1 MTFNLPISR
10 SRSTNVANNRSNIEN
25 IFEEFFNDFNRL
37 SSPLLSETMMR
48 TSLLP
53 RLNISEADNK
63 YFIEVELPG
72 VKQNDLELKL
82 DNNILIIKGKTEE
95 SEEDKERNYFM
106 RERYY
111 GYFQRSLT
119 LPNNI
124 NEDDINATFKD
135 GILNIEI
142 TKNRKSLPKENYAR
156 IIV

>member
-1 MTFNLPISR
+1 MTFNLPIFR
-10 SRSTNVANNRSNIEN
+10 SRSTDIANNRSNIEN
-25 IFEEFFNDFNRL
+25 IFEEFFRDFNRL
-37 SSPLLSETMMR
+37 SSPLLSETMIA
-48 TSLLP
+48 SLLP

-63 YFIEVELPG
+63 YLIEAELPG

-95 SEEDKERNYFM
+95 NNENKERNYFM

-111 GYFQRSLT
+111 GSFQRSLT
-119 LPNNI
+119 LPNNT

-142 TKNRKSLPKENYAR
+142 TKKLENSTKK
-156 IIV
+156 IEVKTK

>member
-1 MTFNLPISR
+1 MTFNLPIFR
-10 SRSTNVANNRSNIEN
+10 SRSTDIANNRSNIEN
-25 IFEEFFNDFNRL
+25 IFEEFFHDFNRL
-37 SSPLLSETMMR
+37 SSPLLSETMIA
-48 TSLLP
+48 SLLP

-63 YFIEVELPG
+63 YLIEAELPG

-95 SEEDKERNYFM
+95 NNENKERNYFM

-111 GYFQRSLT
+111 GSFQRSLT
-119 LPNNI
+119 LPNNT

-142 TKNRKSLPKENYAR
+142 TKKLENSTKK
-156 IIV
+156 IEVKTK

>member
-1 MTFNLPISR
+1 MTFNLPIFR
-10 SRSTNVANNRSNIEN
+10 SRSTDIANNRSNIEN
-25 IFEEFFNDFNRL
+25 IFEEFFHDFNRL
-37 SSPLLSETMMR
+37 SSPLLSETMIA
-48 TSLLP
+48 SLLT

-63 YFIEVELPG
+63 YLIEAELPG

-95 SEEDKERNYFM
+95 NNENKERNYFM

-111 GYFQRSLT
+111 GSFQRSLT
-119 LPNNI
+119 LPNNT

-142 TKNRKSLPKENYAR
+142 TKKLENSTKK
-156 IIV
+156 IEVKTK